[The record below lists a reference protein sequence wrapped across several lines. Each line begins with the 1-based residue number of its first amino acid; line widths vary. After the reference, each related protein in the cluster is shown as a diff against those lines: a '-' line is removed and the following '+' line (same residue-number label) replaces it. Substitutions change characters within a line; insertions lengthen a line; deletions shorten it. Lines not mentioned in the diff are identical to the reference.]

1 MIVLLNALPS
11 NRIVIKNFGKI
22 NASENGNS
30 ISLMHLFT
38 STASNVFF
46 SSPAIHPIAEV
57 SDEPSDIAIPQKPTV
72 I

>member
-11 NRIVIKNFGKI
+11 NRIVIKNFGKR

-30 ISLMHLFT
+30 ISSIF
-38 STASNVFF
+38 NVF

-57 SDEPSDIAIPQKPTV
+57 SDEPSAIETPQKPTV